1 MQEDW
6 ASHRHVCSTVTQA
19 HVGADMWA
27 VEAEVNHMTEKEG
40 EQWVPT
46 QLVHYGRKNTDHHP
60 VRIDNELLVEE
71 IGARADFQSD
81 LSVVRGIQRLP
92 SGSMHNG
99 EKVSVF
105 VKTPTFQTEV
115 VVSLPSRA
123 HYNIFKR
130 NGGYNVFLTQQDIR
144 NNRNFRPVPLSGLFA
159 VGLGTAEQKALV
171 YGNYS
176 ITRVAPDNTALRFL
190 DFARRFAR
198 RPRLVRLRAIDRST
212 QMAVSVTLEQAV
224 SVGSEGIG
232 NADAVYN
239 ISYVE
244 IYVPYLYTG
253 GAPADQSWDAV
264 FADELAL
271 SDDATKQLNEEL
283 RVESAIACLSDQT
296 PEVIE
301 NVVKNYDGFDAL
313 HQDDA
318 VFVANAIS
326 AFIAEEIGA
335 ESPFEGGEALED
347 CEDGLIGSLVTD
359 GMAEVHYQNG
369 AMELDEIGAN
379 VISRWLNRRRA
390 KRAAKKQ
397 QQQQRGDEQI
407 QAHLDTIDA
416 PFRDWVSRKRNL
428 SKNRS
433 ALSKKSA
440 PALEKMLIDTVKQ
453 IQRAR
458 SAGST
463 AGDKVRLANSIVT
476 ELDNKGVTLTPA
488 AQEARAALTNL
499 SGTTKAVASVKRKKA
514 RAEAERVKQAGRDAI
529 NSTDSITD
537 TDTESVE
544 SAAQTAALVSALLHY
559 QDVIRADKKSVAS
572 QGKMVTSAA
581 TRLDED
587 LSKITSILSQHVEA
601 LCTDPEYNV
610 IPETVVNA
618 FDRAL
623 SLHKQLCPST
633 VTSGAATTGGAATAI
648 KSN

>member
-1 MQEDW
+1 
-6 ASHRHVCSTVTQA
+6 
-19 HVGADMWA
+19 
-27 VEAEVNHMTEKEG
+27 
-40 EQWVPT
+40 
-46 QLVHYGRKNTDHHP
+46 
-60 VRIDNELLVEE
+60 
-71 IGARADFQSD
+71 
-81 LSVVRGIQRLP
+81 
-92 SGSMHNG
+92 
-99 EKVSVF
+99 
-105 VKTPTFQTEV
+105 
-115 VVSLPSRA
+115 
-123 HYNIFKR
+123 
-130 NGGYNVFLTQQDIR
+130 
-144 NNRNFRPVPLSGLFA
+144 
-159 VGLGTAEQKALV
+159 
-171 YGNYS
+171 
-176 ITRVAPDNTALRFL
+176 
-190 DFARRFAR
+190 
-198 RPRLVRLRAIDRST
+198 
-212 QMAVSVTLEQAV
+212 MAVSVTLEQAV

-253 GAPADQSWDAV
+253 GSPADQSWDAV
-264 FADELAL
+264 FANELAL

-301 NVVKNYDGFDAL
+301 NAVKNYDGFDAL

-347 CEDGLIGSLVTD
+347 CDDGLIGSLVTD
-359 GMAEVHYQNG
+359 GMTEVHDQNG
-369 AMELDEIGAN
+369 GMELDEIGAN
-379 VISRWLNRRRA
+379 VISRWLKRRRA

-397 QQQQRGDEQI
+397 QQQQRGEEQI

-416 PFRDWVSRKRNL
+416 SFRDWVSRKRNL

-514 RAEAERVKQAGRDAI
+514 RAEVERVKQAGRDAI
-529 NSTDSITD
+529 NSTDSSSTD
-537 TDTESVE
+537 TDADSVE

-623 SLHKQLCPST
+623 SLHKQLCPLPSAA
-633 VTSGAATTGGAATAI
+633 AATATATATTTAATAI